1 MHATVRLT
9 VRKDV
14 HVTAPEFLTAGPVGM
29 ATNTG
34 QWYVTDGVGPDLTDA
49 ARDAVRRMIDY
60 LGREH
65 GLSAPD
71 AYMLCSVTCDLKI
84 SEIVDAR
91 TGSSRPT
98 ARSRSSSSPMDQP
111 NFRLDGQVALV
122 TGASRGIG
130 HDLVLALAGAGATV
144 AAGARRSAEVEDLVT
159 EVEAAGG
166 RGMAVELD
174 VTKQASIDAAVRR
187 ITDEAGQIDVLVN
200 NAGLGFNH
208 DAVDITEADWDAMM
222 DVNLKGLFFVTQ
234 AVARGMIDRRY
245 GRIVSLSSQ
254 ASLVGI
260 PRHAIYSASKGGL
273 NQLTRVLALEWSPFG
288 VTVNAVAPTFI
299 RTPGTAERLDD
310 PTFAADALSRIPV
323 GRFGTTADVA
333 AAVLYLASPAA
344 GLVTG
349 TVLSVDGGWT
359 SQ

>member
-1 MHATVRLT
+1 VPPPL
-9 VRKDV
+9 
-14 HVTAPEFLTAGPVGM
+14 AG
-29 ATNTG
+29 
-34 QWYVTDGVGPDLTDA
+34 
-49 ARDAVRRMIDY
+49 RI
-60 LGREH
+60 
-65 GLSAPD
+65 
-71 AYMLCSVTCDLKI
+71 
-84 SEIVDAR
+84 
-91 TGSSRPT
+91 
-98 ARSRSSSSPMDQP
+98 
-111 NFRLDGQVALV
+111 ALV

-130 HDLVLALAGAGATV
+130 HDLVLSLAGAGATV
-144 AAGARRSAEVEDLVT
+144 AAGARRAADVGELVT
-159 EVEAAGG
+159 QVAAAGG
-166 RGMAVELD
+166 RAMAIELD
-174 VTKQASIDAAVRR
+174 VTSQASIDVAVRT

-234 AVARGMIDRRY
+234 AVARGMIERRY

-260 PRHAIYSASKGGL
+260 PRHAIYSASKGGV

-288 VTVNAVAPTFI
+288 VTVNAIAPTFI

-310 PTFAADALSRIPV
+310 PAFAADALSRIPV
-323 GRFGTTADVA
+323 GRFGTTVDVA